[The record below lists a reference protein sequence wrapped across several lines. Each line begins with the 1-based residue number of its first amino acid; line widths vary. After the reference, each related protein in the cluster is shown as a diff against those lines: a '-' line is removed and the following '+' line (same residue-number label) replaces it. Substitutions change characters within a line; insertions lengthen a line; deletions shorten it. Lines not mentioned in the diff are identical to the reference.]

1 MGLDIT
7 AYNKVRR
14 ITNPLTDE
22 YGDIAGR
29 AAQQVVIDIGN
40 SEWEQGDDL
49 KVGQVYMYDDA
60 ISVYSSAYSTYGNL
74 RNELARIAGYKPLI
88 AGSRYRGIYAAR
100 VCDDWERGKRGIL
113 SELIY
118 FADNEGEIGTKT
130 CRKILNDLHTV
141 SSRAGKLDAFDQD
154 LLAKLIQTFEF
165 AVVDGFVQFH

>member
-7 AYNKVRR
+7 AYKGVQL
-14 ITNPLTDE
+14 ITSPKLDE
-22 YGDIAGR
+22 YGDIDTW
-29 AAQQVVIDIGN
+29 QHNQVGIDIGN

-49 KVGQVYMYDDA
+49 EAEQVYSYA
-60 ISVYSSAYSTYGNL
+60 YALNGYSSAYSTYGNL

-113 SELIY
+113 SELIC